1 MAQTYNRLSNNW
13 LAALPDQ
20 DSSKIWSSV
29 TLAIILS
36 LLALVLFDFMGLIIK
51 RLSPVFSAAELSA
64 YRNFFG
70 LIPSVIALWASKS
83 WHQPGRTLRIRQWR
97 LACLRGVIVSL
108 AQLMFYL
115 SLGALPFASA
125 TTITYSGALFMVVFA
140 VPLLGERVGAV
151 RWSATLIGFIGVI
164 MVMGLGSETF
174 SWDTLLPLS
183 AAALYSL
190 TGVTSKLFDDE
201 VSTPIINLYSAVF
214 ASLASIALALY
225 WGGFS
230 AITNP
235 TDWVWIIA
243 MGVFGGGA
251 VLLLI
256 VSYRMTEPSNL
267 APFSYFGI
275 PFAFLFG
282 WFFFEETP
290 IDDLFPGALLIIA
303 GGLLIVL
310 RERRLAQGRIN
321 KPIL

>member
-1 MAQTYNRLSNNW
+1 
-13 LAALPDQ
+13 LAVVPDQ
-20 DSSKIWSSV
+20 DSTKIWSSV
-29 TLAIILS
+29 GLAIVLS

-51 RLSPVFSAAELSA
+51 RLSPVYSAAELSA

-70 LIPSVIALWASKS
+70 LIPSVIALWTSKS
-83 WHQPGRTLRIRQWR
+83 WHQSGRTLRIRQWR

-115 SLGALPFASA
+115 SLGTLPFASA
-125 TTITYSGALFMVVFA
+125 TTITYSGALFMVAFA
-140 VPLLGERVGAV
+140 VPLLGERVGAI
-151 RWSATLIGFIGVI
+151 RWSATLIGFVGVI
-164 MVMGLGSETF
+164 MVMGPGRETF
-174 SWDTLLPLS
+174 SWDTLLPLG

-214 ASLASIALALY
+214 AALASIALALY

-235 TDWVWIIA
+235 MDWVWIIA

-282 WFFFEETP
+282 WIFFEETP

-310 RERRLAQGRIN
+310 RERRLARGRIN
-321 KPIL
+321 KLIL